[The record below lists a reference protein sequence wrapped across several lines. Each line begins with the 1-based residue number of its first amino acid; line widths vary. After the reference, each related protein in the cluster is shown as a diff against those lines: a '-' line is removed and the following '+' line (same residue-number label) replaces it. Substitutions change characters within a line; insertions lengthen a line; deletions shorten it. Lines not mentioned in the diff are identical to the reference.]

1 MPANKGFVLSIKNNQ
16 DAYTQLYPKTTVGQV
31 IGWEAGEVFGP
42 YQLTLSAN
50 GWQNNQ
56 QTLTLDGITSTDI
69 PFCVKILSGT
79 AEDMIAQD
87 KAYSLLDPKTGIES
101 LDGQVRFTVTETP
114 TVDITVQVGW
124 TR

>member
-1 MPANKGFVLSIKNNQ
+1 MPTNEGFVLSIKNNQ
-16 DAYTQLYPKTTVGQV
+16 NTYTQLYPKTTVKQV
-31 IGWEAGEVFGP
+31 LGWEVGEVFGP
-42 YQLTLSAN
+42 YQLTLVAN
-50 GWQNNQ
+50 DWQNNQ
-56 QTLTLDGITSTDI
+56 QTLTLNDITSTDI

-79 AEDMIAQD
+79 AEEMIAQD

-101 LDGQVRFTVTETP
+101 LDGQVRFTATETP